1 MIRRWAQTN
10 AASNLLWLAVS
21 LLLATGV
28 WYIAVTS
35 ADPIQ
40 QRRFS
45 SVPISF
51 VESDSAVMTSSS
63 ARTAIVTVQ
72 GSQASIPR
80 LVEEIEVRAEL
91 SRLGPG
97 THTVPLHVSVAPNTS
112 DSIRRPVLRIQPVQI
127 VVELEPIESRD
138 MAIDIAITEPPPI
151 GYRHDEPQ
159 LDIDEVLVTSAA
171 SHMSQVAAIR
181 GELDLSTSR
190 SPLEQEVRLQAVD
203 ADGDRVS
210 GVTLNPQSARVSV
223 RISRRDDIRQ
233 FPVRPNI
240 LLHTLSEG
248 FLFKDYSYD
257 PASLFISGAPEQ
269 LAQLS
274 DTLLTEQIS
283 LEGHQEKFEATVPI
297 LLPDDDLFVMGGNNN
312 ITVAVDIIPIIVS
325 RQIDS
330 IDVDH
335 FGLDEGFAVTIAPR
349 TVSAIVNGPVVLVDP
364 LSAADIQVSVDLDGL
379 APGVYDLAPSIAIN
393 QGELSEANV
402 SLSPSVLN
410 VEITSPTASE
420 DAPAAESPSEG

>member
-10 AASNLLWLAVS
+10 AAGNLLWLAVS
-21 LLLATGV
+21 LLLATSV

-45 SVPISF
+45 SVPIQF
-51 VESDSAVMTSSS
+51 VHSDSAVMTSSS
-63 ARTAIVTVQ
+63 ARAAIVTVQ
-72 GSQASIPR
+72 GSQASLPR

-97 THTVPLHVSVAPNTS
+97 THTVPLHVNVAPNTS

-138 MAIDIAITEPPPI
+138 MAIEIAIINPPPI

-159 LDIDEVLVTSAA
+159 LDIDQVVVTSAA
-171 SHMSQVAAIR
+171 SRMSQVSAIR
-181 GELDLSTSR
+181 GELDLSAIR
-190 SPLEQEVRLQAVD
+190 SPLEQEVRLHAVD
-203 ADGDRVS
+203 AEGARVS
-210 GVTLNPQSARVSV
+210 GMTLSPQSVRVSV
-223 RISRRDDIRQ
+223 RVTRRDDIRQ

-240 LLHTLSEG
+240 LLHTLAEG

-257 PASLFISGAPEQ
+257 PASIFISGAPEQ

-274 DTLLTEQIS
+274 DTLLTERIS
-283 LEGHQEKFEATVPI
+283 LEGQQEKFEATVPI

-312 ITVAVDIIPIIVS
+312 ITVAIDIIPIIVS

-330 IDVDH
+330 IDIDH
-335 FGLDEGFAVTIAPR
+335 FGLNEGFVVTIAPR

-364 LSAADIQVSVDLDGL
+364 LTAADIQVSVDLDGL
-379 APGVYDLAPSIAIN
+379 APGVYDLTPSIAIN

-410 VEITSPTASE
+410 VEIISSAASDE
-420 DAPAAESPSEG
+420 ETEAEALPEA

>member
-10 AASNLLWLAVS
+10 AAGNLLWLAVS

-51 VESDSAVMTSSS
+51 VESYSAVMTSSS
-63 ARTAIVTVQ
+63 ARTAVVTVQ

-112 DSIRRPVLRIQPVQI
+112 DSIRRPVLRIQPMQI

-138 MAIDIAITEPPPI
+138 MAIDIAVTDPPPI
-151 GYRHDEPQ
+151 GFRNDEPQ
-159 LDIDEVLVTSAA
+159 LDIDEALVTSAA

-190 SPLEQEVRLQAVD
+190 SPLEQEVRLQAID

-210 GVTLNPQSARVSV
+210 GVTLNPQSVRVSV

-240 LLHTLSEG
+240 LLQTLSEG

-379 APGVYDLAPSIAIN
+379 ASGVYDLVPSIAVN

-410 VEITSPTASE
+410 VEIA
-420 DAPAAESPSEG
+420 APAASDEPAPESPVES

>member
-1 MIRRWAQTN
+1 MIRRWAQTK
-10 AASNLLWLAVS
+10 AAGNLLWLAVS

-35 ADPIQ
+35 SDPIQ

-45 SVPISF
+45 SVPIRF
-51 VESDSAVMTSSS
+51 VDSDSAVMTSSS

-80 LVEEIEVRAEL
+80 LVEEIDVRAEL
-91 SRLGPG
+91 SQLGPG
-97 THTVPLHVSVAPNTS
+97 THTVPLQVMIAPNTS
-112 DSIRRPVLRIQPVQI
+112 DSIRRPVLRIQPRQI
-127 VVELEPIESRD
+127 AVELEPIEARN
-138 MAIDIAITEPPPI
+138 MPIEIAVIAPPPI
-151 GYRHDEPQ
+151 GFRHEEPQ
-159 LDIDEVLVTSAA
+159 PAIDQVLVTSAA
-171 SHMSQVAAIR
+171 SRMSQVAAIR

-190 SPLEQEVRLQAVD
+190 SPLEQEVLLYAVD
-203 ADGDRVS
+203 ADGDWLA
-210 GVTLNPQSARVSV
+210 GVMLSPQSARVAV
-223 RISRRDDIRQ
+223 RVSRRDDIRQ

-240 LLHTLSEG
+240 LLNTLTEG

-269 LAQLS
+269 LAELS
-274 DTLLTEQIS
+274 DTLLTERIS
-283 LEGHQEKFEATVPI
+283 LAGHQEKFEATVPI
-297 LLPDDDLFVMGGNNN
+297 LLPDEDLFVMGGTNN
-312 ITVAVDIIPIIVS
+312 ITVTIDIIPIVVS

-330 IDVDH
+330 IEVDN
-335 FGLDEGFAVTIAPR
+335 FGLDEGFAVAIAPR

-393 QGELSEANV
+393 QSALSEANV

-410 VEITSPTASE
+410 VEITSSASDSE
-420 DAPAAESPSEG
+420 PAAE

>member
-10 AASNLLWLAVS
+10 AAGNFLWLTVS

-45 SVPISF
+45 SVPILF

-112 DSIRRPVLRIQPVQI
+112 DSIRRPVLRIQPAQI
-127 VVELEPIESRD
+127 LVELEPIESRD
-138 MAIDIAITEPPPI
+138 MAIEIAITDPPPT

-159 LDIDEVLVTSAA
+159 LDIDDVVVRGAA
-171 SHMSQVAAIR
+171 SRMSQVAAIR
-181 GELDLSTSR
+181 GELDLSASR
-190 SPLEQEVRLQAVD
+190 SPLEQEVRLHAED
-203 ADGDRVS
+203 AEGDRVN
-210 GVTLNPQSARVSV
+210 GVELSPQSARVAV
-223 RISRRDDIRQ
+223 RVSRRDDIRQ

-240 LLHTLSEG
+240 LLHTLTEG

-274 DTLLTEQIS
+274 DTLLTERIS

-312 ITVAVDIIPIIVS
+312 ITVTVDIIPIIVS

-330 IDVDH
+330 IEVDH
-335 FGLDEGFAVTIAPR
+335 FGLDGGFAVTIAPR
-349 TVSAIVNGPVVLVDP
+349 TVSAIVNGPVVLVEP
-364 LSAADIQVSVDLDGL
+364 LSAADVQVNVDLDGL
-379 APGVYDLAPSIAIN
+379 VPGVYDLAPSIAIN
-393 QGELSEANV
+393 RGELSEANV

-410 VEITSPTASE
+410 VEITPLASQR
-420 DAPAAESPSEG
+420 

>member
-10 AASNLLWLAVS
+10 AAGNLLWLAVS

-35 ADPIQ
+35 TDPIQ

-45 SVPISF
+45 SVPIRF
-51 VESDSAVMTSSS
+51 VDSDSAVMTSSS

-72 GSQASIPR
+72 GSQSSIPR
-80 LVEEIEVRAEL
+80 LVDEIDVRAEL
-91 SRLGPG
+91 TQLGPG
-97 THTVPLHVSVAPNTS
+97 THSVPLHVRIAPTTS

-127 VVELEPIESRD
+127 TVELEPIESRE
-138 MAIDIAITEPPPI
+138 MAIEIDITAPPPI
-151 GYRHDEPQ
+151 GYRHEEPQ
-159 LDIDEVLVTSAA
+159 LDMDEVRVTSAA
-171 SHMSQVAAIR
+171 SRMNQVAGIR
-181 GELDLSTSR
+181 GELDLSASR
-190 SPLEQEVRLQAVD
+190 SPLEQEVRLYAVD

-210 GVTLNPQSARVSV
+210 GVTLAPQSARVAV

-240 LLHTLSEG
+240 LLNTLAEG

-269 LAQLS
+269 LAELS
-274 DTLLTEQIS
+274 DTLLTERIS
-283 LEGHQEKFEATVPI
+283 LAGHQEKFEATVPI
-297 LLPDDDLFVMGGNNN
+297 LLPDDDLFVMGGTNN
-312 ITVAVDIIPIIVS
+312 ITVTVDIIPIIVS

-335 FGLDEGFAVTIAPR
+335 FGLNEGFSVTIAPR
-349 TVSAIVNGPVVLVDP
+349 TVSAIVNGPVVLVEP

-379 APGVYDLAPSIAIN
+379 EPGVYDLAPSIAIN
-393 QGELSEANV
+393 QSELSEANV

-410 VEITSPTASE
+410 VEITSPEAS
-420 DAPAAESPSEG
+420 DSAPAAE